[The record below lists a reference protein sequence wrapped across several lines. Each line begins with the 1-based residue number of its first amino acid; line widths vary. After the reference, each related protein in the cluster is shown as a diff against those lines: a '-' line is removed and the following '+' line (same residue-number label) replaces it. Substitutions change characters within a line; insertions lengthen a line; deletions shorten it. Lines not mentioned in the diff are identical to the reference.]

1 MKDNNDTGMFFGEIE
16 KPTMQSMVDKDIF
29 KKVIVY
35 DFQGLCKRLKEKKNP
50 NAGRSLMTVSGVKR
64 SESC

>member
-29 KKVIVY
+29 KKVVVY
-35 DFQGLCKRLKEKKNP
+35 DFQGLCERLKEKKNP
-50 NAGRSLMTVSGVKR
+50 NAGRSLMTVRGV
-64 SESC
+64 